1 MLVALSAAMLL
12 PAAADALS
20 GSPNWKSFLVA
31 SAISCGSG
39 AALSLRARCR
49 LTGGLSVRQAFLLTP
64 FAWTTLVL
72 FGAIPLYISDYAQL
86 KDSFTNAFFE
96 SMSGLTTTGATVIV
110 SLDVA
115 PPGILLWR
123 ALLQWLGGIGIV
135 LISVVMLP
143 FLRIGGMQL
152 FRSESSDRSAKL
164 LPSMRALMGRI

>member
-20 GSPNWKSFLVA
+20 GSPNWKAFLVA

-72 FGAIPLYISDYAQL
+72 FGALPLYISDYAQL

-96 SMSGLTTTGATVIV
+96 SMSGLTTTGATVIEG
-110 SLDVA
+110 LDAA

-123 ALLQWLGGIGIV
+123 ALLQWMGGIGIIGTAV
-135 LISVVMLP
+135 AILPALTVATHSTALGQTVNPADPFISLT
-143 FLRIGGMQL
+143 I
-152 FRSESSDRSAKL
+152 
-164 LPSMRALMGRI
+164 